1 MRISDWSS
9 DVCSSDRSIVAIA
22 PIRQIMPALLPRP
35 RMVRYLVARQAGGAR
50 HRLRRVEQVGGG
62 VAVGDDELALR
73 RQRREARARLDGEL
87 IERQMAGAEGQRRA
101 KLRLPRRKRLAWP
114 RIDQVETDQHRRQ
127 QYQES
132 V

>member
-1 MRISDWSS
+1 MRRPPGSTHADTLFPSTALFRS
-9 DVCSSDRSIVAIA
+9 VRTGTDASIVAIA

-101 KLRLPRRKRLAWP
+101 KDRKSKRLNSRP
-114 RIDQVETDQHRRQ
+114 
-127 QYQES
+127 
-132 V
+132 

>member
-1 MRISDWSS
+1 
-9 DVCSSDRSIVAIA
+9 
-22 PIRQIMPALLPRP
+22 MPALLPRP

-101 KLRLPRRKRLAWP
+101 KLRLPRRQRLAWP
-114 RIDQVETDQHRRQ
+114 RIDQVETDPRPMPLPRRT
-127 QYQES
+127 S
-132 V
+132 RPRLAPPARPASKTRKSRA